1 MSRMIDKP
9 VHLQLRM
16 LTFIAVA
23 ALVVVALLG
32 ALRARSDAYNAY
44 VRETEHICEAGTG
57 IVKNFIE
64 RAKAGEMTVE
74 EAQTAALEALTG
86 IRYGAG
92 NYMYVTNKDDV
103 FVLHPIKPNLIGTSF
118 AEMKDPAG
126 VAFLKIMNQK
136 AVAEGKAS
144 MVYQWPKPGET
155 APSPKLGVGTYV
167 PEWGWGVF
175 AGLYIDEV
183 DKAFWR
189 YLIFAVILLAIILTL
204 LLFIA
209 QWVSRSITAPLT
221 DTTDAMTRVAEGKL
235 DTEIQHTQRPNEVGH
250 LARALEV
257 FRANARENEKL
268 KAAQE
273 ELRKQAELERR
284 KAMLELANNFEARVK
299 DVVAAVAG
307 AAEQLLQS
315 SASMSATAEE
325 TSMQANT
332 VAAAAEQA
340 ATNMQT
346 VAAATEELNATS
358 AEIGMQVGQATQ
370 VSESAVR
377 EAQEAAGQVEKLTSV
392 AQQIGDVVE
401 LINSI
406 AAQTNLLALNA
417 TIEAAR
423 AGEHGKGFAVVASE
437 VKTLANQTASATEN
451 IGHQIT
457 GVQEAARTAAQTI
470 LLIRETISRI
480 SENSTTIAA
489 AVEEQNATT
498 REISGNVQQAAAGA
512 REVTVNIAGVSSAA
526 LTTGQVS
533 SEVNSAAGELSRQA
547 QLMRQELE
555 RFLAEIR
562 SA

>member
-9 VHLQLRM
+9 IHLQLRM
-16 LTFIAVA
+16 LTFIAAV
-23 ALVVVALLG
+23 ALVVVVLTG
-32 ALRARSDAYNAY
+32 ALRARSDAHKAY
-44 VRETEHICEAGTG
+44 VRETEHIVEAGTG
-57 IVKNFIE
+57 IVKNFIDH
-64 RAKAGEMTVE
+64 AAAGEMTLE
-74 EAQTAALEALTG
+74 EAQKAALEALDG
-86 IRYGAG
+86 VRYGEG
-92 NYMYVTNKDDV
+92 DYLYVTDKDNIC
-103 FVLHPIKPNLIGTSF
+103 LMHPVKAALIGTKMNDLKDHAGIF
-118 AEMKDPAG
+118 HVRQMHAEAMAKG
-126 VAFLKIMNQK
+126 SCSL
-136 AVAEGKAS
+136 
-144 MVYQWPKPGET
+144 VYQWPRPGSEVP
-155 APSPKLGVGTYV
+155 APKLGVGTRV
-167 PEWGWGVF
+167 PGWDWVVF
-175 AGLYIDEV
+175 GGLYVDEV
-183 DKAFWR
+183 NKAFWR
-189 YLIFAVILLAIILTL
+189 YLIFAGILLAIILTV
-204 LLFIA
+204 LLFTA
-209 QWVSRSITAPLT
+209 QWISRSITAPLT

-377 EAQEAAGQVEKLTSV
+377 EAQEAAGQVEKLTTV

-437 VKTLANQTASATEN
+437 VKTLANQTANATEN

-470 LLIRETISRI
+470 LRIRETIARI

-498 REISGNVQQAAAGA
+498 REISGNVQQAASGA